1 MFKIKLNHIIYY
13 LVIFFAFYLYLNT
26 LDSFNTIVPQWYPNI
41 TNYLIYDIS
50 RINPQKAF
58 DEPFNK
64 SYTIFFD
71 ISFSLLVFYIIFI
84 YFFKFYL
91 EDKNEIFHMKIIWIF
106 KILVSLFFIIFYE
119 LNFGLDQNTYY
130 YLSVN
135 KVNVFSD
142 NFGLGSMS
150 IFPNFSSNSNMVN
163 VLRYINFFT
172 LNSWFCIKIFF
183 TLISLITVINFY
195 KIISILYGDKKI
207 IILYLLCILP
217 SFLIFTSIITKDAII
232 LFLTSFV
239 FLKIIE
245 FDKNKILNFIS
256 IIFCLSLIFIFRKW
270 VSLFIICS
278 LISTVFIIY
287 FYRIKIK
294 YRFVLYCLILIFV
307 ILGFDYLNSKLIL
320 TETKDIFAV
329 FFRYIMAAN
338 YLSGYIDINS
348 PNITDTTCLSCSGS
362 RSLVNKSNI
371 LEILVLYPKMMF
383 MSIFSP
389 FIFDFRKFSYL
400 VPILENIGVLILLV
414 IATFNLN
421 KKHLIYYFYLINL
434 TLIFTIC
441 YAVINY
447 LNIGNSFRY
456 SLFMRYILYVFAIA
470 VNVKLI
476 ENIYFYVYKKIK
488 NLRGYFNQF

>member
-26 LDSFNTIVPQWYPNI
+26 LDSFDALVPQWYPNI

-50 RINPQKAF
+50 KVNPQKAF

-64 SYTIFFD
+64 FYIIFFD

-84 YFFKFYL
+84 YFFKLYL
-91 EDKNEIFHMKIIWIF
+91 NDNNEIFHIRIIWIF
-106 KILVSLFFIIFYE
+106 KCFISLFFIIFYE
-119 LNFGLDQNTYY
+119 LKFGLDQNTYFF
-130 YLSVN
+130 LSVN
-135 KVNVFSD
+135 KVNIFSD
-142 NFGLGSMS
+142 NFGLGHMS
-150 IFPNFSSNSNMVN
+150 IYPNFASNSNVVN
-163 VLRYINFFT
+163 LLRYINFFT
-172 LNSWFCIKIFF
+172 LNSWFCLKIFF
-183 TLISLITVINFY
+183 ALMSVITIINFY
-195 KIISILYGDKKI
+195 KIIGTLYGEKKI
-207 IILYLLCILP
+207 ITLYLLCFLP
-217 SFLIFTSIITKDAII
+217 SFFIFTSIITKDAII

-245 FDKNKILNFIS
+245 FDKNKILNAAY
-256 IIFCLSLIFIFRKW
+256 IFLFLSLIFMFRKW

-278 LISTVFIIY
+278 LISTWFIIY

-294 YRFVLYCLILIFV
+294 YRFALYCLVLFCAILS
-307 ILGFDYLNSKLIL
+307 FDYLNSRLIL
-320 TETKDIFAV
+320 TETKDLFAV
-329 FFRYIMAAN
+329 FYRYIMAQN
-338 YLSGYIDINS
+338 FLQGYIDVSSLNTIES
-348 PNITDTTCLSCSGS
+348 STCLSCSGS
-362 RSLVNKSNI
+362 RSLINKSNL

-389 FIFDFRKFSYL
+389 FIFDFRKLSYL
-400 VPILENIGVLILLV
+400 IPILENFGVLILLV
-414 IATFNLN
+414 VATFNLN

-456 SLFMRYILYVFAIA
+456 SLFMRYILYTFAIA
-470 VNVKLI
+470 VNLKLI
-476 ENIYFYVYKKIK
+476 ESICFYVYKKIK
-488 NLRGYFNQF
+488 NLRSYFI